1 MKNEHPTVEICP
13 GISRRTLVHGRT
25 MYQMV
30 THLEAGSRLPEHRH
44 PEEQILHILE
54 GGMRLIVA
62 GTPHELATGDSFYL
76 ASEAP
81 HAVET
86 IVATRV
92 LDTFSPPRADYLAKD
107 EQARQVEDFPRQRK
121 N

>member
-1 MKNEHPTVEICP
+1 MKNEPPTVEICP

-30 THLEAGSRLPEHRH
+30 ATLAAGSRLPEHHH
-44 PEEQILHILE
+44 PQEQILHILE
-54 GGMRLIVA
+54 GKLRLIVA
-62 GTPHELATGDSFYL
+62 GETRELATGESYYL
-76 ASEAP
+76 ASEIP

-92 LDTFSPPRADYLAKD
+92 LDTFSPPREDYLALD
-107 EQARQVEDFPRQRK
+107 AQTR
-121 N
+121 